1 MRLTRFA
8 ILALMFAALG
18 LTACGRAGSLEPPPG
33 YEKDKEDEPFVLDP
47 LIDPDGPKPS
57 N

>member
-8 ILALMFAALG
+8 ILALMLAALG
-18 LTACGRAGSLEPPPG
+18 LTACGRAGPLEPPPG
-33 YEKDKEDEPFVLDP
+33 YEKEEDDTTILDP

>member
-1 MRLTRFA
+1 ML
-8 ILALMFAALG
+8 AALG
-18 LTACGRAGSLEPPPG
+18 LTACGRNGPLEPPPG